1 MELCGKHGLVVVI
14 IEHVL
19 SSSLALL
26 DSTDLLLNRHC
37 SLPNCICRIKCNS
50 KCIFA
55 ICRWLPL
62 QLEPALHHILILH
75 LQTICLLVRWMVL
88 HCHANFG
95 FLDITLEL
103 FDLHVVWWFSLIS
116 PRGRFCISMS
126 VASLAIV
133 RSSSFVEGQH
143 GLFIF

>member
-1 MELCGKHGLVVVI
+1 MELGGKHGLVVVI
-14 IEHVL
+14 VKHVL
-19 SSSLALL
+19 PASLALL
-26 DSTDLLLNRHC
+26 NTANFLLNRHS
-37 SLPNCICRIKCNS
+37 SLSHCICGIKSNS
-50 KCIFA
+50 ESVFA
-55 ICRWLPL
+55 ISCWLPL
-62 QLEPALHHILILH
+62 QLEPAMHHILILH
-75 LQTICLLVRWMVL
+75 LQTFCLLVRWMVL
-88 HCHANFG
+88 HSHANFG